1 MFSSNQQQEFRK
13 VIKEFA
19 QAKYDELGTHSYAAG
34 YFESLAVSMF
44 ASLSK
49 KEQKFYMEQMQD
61 SVAKLQH
68 AE

>member
-1 MFSSNQQQEFRK
+1 MFSSNQQQEFRNAL
-13 VIKEFA
+13 KEFA
-19 QAKYDELGTHSYAAG
+19 QIKYEEVGSHSYAAG